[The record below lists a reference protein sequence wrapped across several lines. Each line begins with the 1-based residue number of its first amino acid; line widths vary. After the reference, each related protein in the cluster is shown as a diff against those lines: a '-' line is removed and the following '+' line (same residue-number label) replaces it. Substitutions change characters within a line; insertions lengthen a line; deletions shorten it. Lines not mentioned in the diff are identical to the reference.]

1 MKFRI
6 SAIAFLLATAGAS
19 AADLAPAAVEPV
31 APAAAY
37 NWTGFYAGINGGY
50 AFGSSHDV
58 TMSELF
64 PESDPY
70 TDKYGSLSPKGGFG
84 GVQAGYN
91 WQTGNFVLG
100 LEGDI
105 QGAGISDKTSRIG
118 ATTDYFLSTKSQVNW
133 FGTVRPRIGYT
144 FDNILIYATGGLAVG
159 GVKYTQNYVDG
170 DYLAHARTNKTR
182 VGFAVGGGVEYAFN
196 EHWTAK
202 LEYQYIDLGRSKISA
217 TEINDGEPTQYTIH
231 TKLRTD
237 FHTVRLGVNYKF

>member
-1 MKFRI
+1 MKVRI
-6 SAIAFLLATAGAS
+6 SVATFLLATAGAS

-31 APAAAY
+31 APAVAY

-50 AFGSSHDV
+50 AFGSSRDV

-64 PESDPY
+64 PATGPLVDS
-70 TDKYGSLSPKGGFG
+70 YGSLSPKGGFG

-91 WQTGNFVLG
+91 RQAGNFVFG

-105 QGAGISDKTSRIG
+105 QGGDISDKTGRIG
-118 ATTDYFLSTKSQVNW
+118 TATGYFLSTKSQVNW
-133 FGTVRPRIGYT
+133 FGTVRPRIGYA

-159 GVKYTQNYVDG
+159 GVKYTQNYVNG
-170 DYLAHARTNKTR
+170 DFLAHPRTSKTR
-182 VGFAVGGGVEYAFN
+182 VGFAVGGGAEYALN

-217 TEINDGEPTQYTIH
+217 TEINGGEPTDYTIH
-231 TKLRTD
+231 TRLHTD
-237 FHTVRLGVNYKF
+237 FHTVRLGANYKF

>member
-6 SAIAFLLATAGAS
+6 SAIAFLLATAGAT
-19 AADLAPAAVEPV
+19 AADLAPAPVEPV
-31 APAAAY
+31 GPEVAY

-50 AFGSSHDV
+50 AFGSSRDV

-64 PESDPY
+64 PGDDPNS
-70 TDKYGSLSPKGGFG
+70 DKYGSLSPKGGFG

-133 FGTVRPRIGYT
+133 FGTVRPRIGYA

-202 LEYQYIDLGRSKISA
+202 LEYQYIDLGRSKMSA
-217 TEINDGEPTQYTIH
+217 TEFNDGEPTQYTIH